1 MTYTLLIVESP
12 AKCKKIEGYLGSG
25 YKCMASFGHITE
37 LTGLKSIDVNNNF
50 KPTYSLMESKKQ
62 QISKLRNAIKQS
74 NEVLL
79 ASDDDREG
87 EAIAWHICQV
97 FNLPVTSTKRII
109 FNEITK
115 SALQKSVKNP
125 KIINMDIVY
134 AQQARQ
140 ILDIMVGFKISPILW
155 NKVSGKTGLSAGR
168 CQSPALRLI
177 YDNHKEINESSGNKN
192 YVTTGI
198 FTGQNIPFVL
208 NHNHSDKKTI
218 EDFLES
224 TVNHDHVYN
233 YSEPKNTIKKQST
246 PFTTSTLQQ
255 SASNDF
261 KMSPKMTMSACQT
274 LYEGGF
280 ITYMRTDSITY
291 SIDFIESVK
300 KFILSEYSPE
310 FIRTDIDSL
319 SLRIC
324 GDKNVQE
331 AHESI
336 RPTDV
341 LLKEVDIEMG
351 VNERRLYK
359 LIWRNTV
366 ESCMPDARFSVLKAS
381 VSAPDE
387 HSYRYSAEQVV
398 FPGWMVVNGYEKIS
412 SIYAY
417 LQSLKNEIV
426 VPYNNITAKL
436 TLQNLKSHYTESRL
450 VHLLEKNG
458 IGRPS
463 TFSSLVDK
471 IQERKYVKK
480 TNVKGKKIKCI
491 DYELLEDE
499 ILEHEVERVFGNE
512 NNKLVIEPLGIIVI
526 EFLIDNFN
534 KLFDYDYTKTMENSL
549 DQIAEGDK
557 LWYHL
562 CKECLDE
569 IDTLSSHISDD
580 KHNIRV
586 DEKHT
591 YLIGKYGPVIKCVD
605 NEKTTFKKVN
615 PDIDFDKL
623 RDGIYTLD
631 EILQKPQTGRKL
643 GIFHHKNVILKSGKY
658 GAYFEYDNT
667 NISASSVKKEFDDI
681 TIDDFKNISNVKK
694 KVVIRQI
701 NDNISIR
708 SGKYGDYIFYKTQKM
723 SKPKFL
729 KLTDFIKENGA
740 NSHKKCDIN
749 KLSEWINET
758 YDI

>member
-1 MTYTLLIVESP
+1 MAYTLLIVESP
-12 AKCKKIEGYLGSG
+12 AKCNKIEGYLGTG

-37 LTGLKSIDVNNNF
+37 LTGLKSVDVDNNF
-50 KPTYSLMESKKQ
+50 KPTFTVMESKKQ
-62 QISKLRNAIKQS
+62 QISKLRKAIKES
-74 NEVLL
+74 KEVLL

-97 FNLPVTSTKRII
+97 FKLPVSSTKRII

-115 SALQKSVKNP
+115 TALQKSVKNP
-125 KIINMDIVY
+125 KLINMDIVY

-140 ILDIMVGFKISPILW
+140 ILDIMVGFKVSPILW
-155 NKVSGKTGLSAGR
+155 NKISGKTGLSAGR

-177 YDNHKEINESSGNKN
+177 YDNQKEIDASPGNKN

-198 FTGQNIPFVL
+198 FTGQNIGFVL
-208 NHNHSDKKTI
+208 NHNHKDEKSI
-218 EDFLES
+218 ENFLETS
-224 TVNHDHVYN
+224 VNHDHVYS
-233 YSEPKNTIKKQST
+233 YSEPKKSIKKQPT

-255 SASNDF
+255 SASNEF
-261 KMSPKMTMSACQT
+261 KMSPKNTMSACQT

-291 SIDFIESVK
+291 SSDFIDTAK
-300 KFILSEYSPE
+300 HFILTEYSPE
-310 FIRTDIDSL
+310 YVRTDIDSL
-319 SLRIC
+319 NVRAG

-336 RPTDV
+336 RPTDIQ
-341 LLKEVDIEMG
+341 LKEVEKQLG
-351 VNERRLYK
+351 VNEYRVYK
-359 LIWRNTV
+359 LIWRNTL
-366 ESCMPDARFSVLKAS
+366 ESCMPDARFCVIKAS
-381 VSAPDE
+381 VSAPDDY
-387 HSYRYSAEQVV
+387 SYRYSAEQVV
-398 FPGWMVVNGYEKIS
+398 FPGWMIVNGYEKVS
-412 SIYAY
+412 SVYAY
-417 LQSLKNEIV
+417 LQTLKKEII
-426 VPYNNITAKL
+426 VPYNNISAKL

-480 TNVKGKKIKCI
+480 SNVKGKKIKCI
-491 DYELLEDE
+491 DYELADDE
-499 ILEHEVERVFGNE
+499 IVEQEVEREFGNE
-512 NNKLVIEPLGIIVI
+512 KNKLVIEPLGIIVI

-534 KLFDYDYTKTMENSL
+534 KLFDYDYTKTMEDTL
-549 DQIAEGDK
+549 DKIANGDK
-557 LWYHL
+557 LWYNL
-562 CKECLDE
+562 CKECLCE
-569 IDTLSSHISDD
+569 IERLSADITDD
-580 KHNIRV
+580 KQSIKV

-591 YLIGKYGPVIKCVD
+591 YLIGKYGPVIKCVE

-615 PDIDFDKL
+615 PDIDFEKL
-623 RDGIYTLD
+623 KTGKYTLD
-631 EILQKPQTGRKL
+631 EILQQPQTGKNL
-643 GIFHHKNVILKSGKY
+643 GLFHDKAVILKSGKY

-667 NISASSVKKEFDDI
+667 NISASSTKKEFDDI

-701 NDNISIR
+701 NDNTSIR
-708 SGKYGDYIFYKTQKM
+708 TGKYGDYIFYKTPKM
-723 SKPKFL
+723 SKPRFL

-749 KLSEWINET
+749 KLTEWINET

>member
-12 AKCKKIEGYLGSG
+12 AKCNKIEGYLGTG

-37 LTGLKSIDVNNNF
+37 LTGLKSIDVDDNF
-50 KPTYSLMESKKQ
+50 KPTFTVMESKKQ
-62 QISKLRNAIKQS
+62 QIAKLRKAIKEA
-74 NEVLL
+74 NDVLL

-97 FNLPVTSTKRII
+97 FNLPVASTKRII

-115 SALQKSVKNP
+115 CALQKSVQNP
-125 KIINMDIVY
+125 KRINMDIVY

-155 NKVSGKTGLSAGR
+155 NKISGKTGLSAGR

-177 YDNHKEINESSGNKN
+177 YDNQREINESPGNKN

-208 NHNHSDKKTI
+208 NHNHSDEKSI
-218 EDFLES
+218 EDFLETS
-224 TVNHDHVYN
+224 VNHEHVYN
-233 YSEPKNTIKKQST
+233 YSEPKKSIKKQPT

-255 SASNDF
+255 SASNEF
-261 KMSPKMTMSACQT
+261 KMSPKNTMSACQT

-280 ITYMRTDSITY
+280 ITYMRTDSTTY
-291 SIDFIESVK
+291 STDFIETAK
-300 KFILSEYSPE
+300 KFILSEYTHE

-319 SLRIC
+319 SLRAG
-324 GDKNVQE
+324 GDKNAQE

-341 LLKEVDIEMG
+341 QLKEVDSKLG
-351 VNERRLYK
+351 VNERRVYK

-366 ESCMPDARFSVLKAS
+366 ESCMPDARFSVIKAT
-381 VSAPDE
+381 VSAPEE

-417 LQSLKNEIV
+417 LQSLKKETVI
-426 VPYNNITAKL
+426 PYNNISAKL

-480 TNVKGKKIKCI
+480 TNVKGKKIRCV
-491 DYELLEDE
+491 DYELSEDE
-499 ILEHEVERVFGNE
+499 IVEHEVERVFGNE
-512 NNKLVIEPLGIIVI
+512 NNKLVIEPLGILVI

-534 KLFDYDYTKTMENSL
+534 KLFDYDYTKTMENTL
-549 DQIAEGDK
+549 DEIAEGDK
-557 LWYHL
+557 LWYQL
-562 CKECLDE
+562 CKECLEE
-569 IDTLSSHISDD
+569 IEALSGEISDD
-580 KHNIRV
+580 KQTIKI
-586 DEKHT
+586 DDKHT

-623 RDGIYTLD
+623 RSGTYALD
-631 EILQKPQTGRKL
+631 EILQQPQTGKNL
-643 GIFHHKNVILKSGKY
+643 GLFHDKMVILKTGKY
-658 GAYFEYDNT
+658 GPYFEYDNT

-681 TIDDFKNISNVKK
+681 TMSDFTNISNVKK
-694 KVVIRQI
+694 KVVVRQI
-701 NDNISIR
+701 NDNMSIR
-708 SGKYGDYIFYKTQKM
+708 SGKYGDYIFYKTPKM
-723 SKPKFL
+723 TKPKFL

-740 NSHKKCDIN
+740 NSHKKCEIN
-749 KLSEWINET
+749 KLTDWINET

>member
-1 MTYTLLIVESP
+1 
-12 AKCKKIEGYLGSG
+12 
-25 YKCMASFGHITE
+25 
-37 LTGLKSIDVNNNF
+37 
-50 KPTYSLMESKKQ
+50 
-62 QISKLRNAIKQS
+62 
-74 NEVLL
+74 
-79 ASDDDREG
+79 
-87 EAIAWHICQV
+87 
-97 FNLPVTSTKRII
+97 
-109 FNEITK
+109 
-115 SALQKSVKNP
+115 
-125 KIINMDIVY
+125 
-134 AQQARQ
+134 
-140 ILDIMVGFKISPILW
+140 
-155 NKVSGKTGLSAGR
+155 
-168 CQSPALRLI
+168 
-177 YDNHKEINESSGNKN
+177 
-192 YVTTGI
+192 
-198 FTGQNIPFVL
+198 
-208 NHNHSDKKTI
+208 
-218 EDFLES
+218 
-224 TVNHDHVYN
+224 
-233 YSEPKNTIKKQST
+233 
-246 PFTTSTLQQ
+246 
-255 SASNDF
+255 
-261 KMSPKMTMSACQT
+261 
-274 LYEGGF
+274 
-280 ITYMRTDSITY
+280 
-291 SIDFIESVK
+291 
-300 KFILSEYSPE
+300 
-310 FIRTDIDSL
+310 
-319 SLRIC
+319 
-324 GDKNVQE
+324 
-331 AHESI
+331 
-336 RPTDV
+336 
-341 LLKEVDIEMG
+341 
-351 VNERRLYK
+351 
-359 LIWRNTV
+359 
-366 ESCMPDARFSVLKAS
+366 
-381 VSAPDE
+381 
-387 HSYRYSAEQVV
+387 
-398 FPGWMVVNGYEKIS
+398 
-412 SIYAY
+412 
-417 LQSLKNEIV
+417 
-426 VPYNNITAKL
+426 
-436 TLQNLKSHYTESRL
+436 
-450 VHLLEKNG
+450 LEKNG

-580 KHNIRV
+580 KHIIRV

-605 NEKTTFKKVN
+605 NEKTTFTKVN